1 MFTIV
6 AAVPFQGLM
15 TAAIRYEPGVPPTR
29 RLQTAF
35 KLIYLSNKILIDSYI
50 NHGIVRKKSYFSNGS
65 AMPSKREK
73 ARDGYFPLQWQGY
86 QPEIEGDFLI
96 KAGLKLSHLRLI
108 LAIADSGQVSA
119 AADALS
125 ISQPAASRMLHE
137 VESLLKAPLCQRA
150 ARGVEMTRFGEA
162 MAKRARSI
170 LLEIREASREIT
182 ELKTGYGGS
191 VNMGSVTGPAISLAV
206 PAIQRVRG
214 MYPAIQINCHIEAS
228 NVLARELL
236 SARYDFVIGRLPD
249 EFNSRDFEA
258 RSLGVE
264 KSCLVVRAGHPLLD
278 VPAPG
283 LAELRKFEWV
293 FQPQGALLRRSIERL
308 FIDSSVP
315 LPDNIVST
323 PSVLLTMAMVVKSD
337 AVAPIAR
344 DVAEFIAG
352 TSGRIGEI
360 AMLEPGF
367 EIGLEPYS
375 LITARGRGLPPSARL
390 LHDLIIEEHGRSQ
403 PRAL

>member
-1 MFTIV
+1 M
-6 AAVPFQGLM
+6 AA
-15 TAAIRYEPGVPPTR
+15 R
-29 RLQTAF
+29 RE
-35 KLIYLSNKILIDSYI
+35 N
-50 NHGIVRKKSYFSNGS
+50 
-65 AMPSKREK
+65 SK
-73 ARDGYFPLQWQGY
+73 DGHRSGGWAGY
-86 QPEIEGDFLI
+86 QPEKEGDFLI

-119 AADALS
+119 AAEALN

-191 VNMGSVTGPAISLAV
+191 VHLGSVTGPAITLAV
-206 PAIQRVRG
+206 PAIRRVRA
-214 MYPAIQINCHIEAS
+214 MYPAIQINCHVEAS

-249 EFNSRDFEA
+249 EFNPRDFEA
-258 RSLGVE
+258 RPLGFE
-264 KSCLVVRAGHPLLD
+264 HSCLIVRKDHPLLAID
-278 VPAPG
+278 RPG
-283 LAELRKFEWV
+283 LAELREYGWV
-293 FQPQGALLRRSIERL
+293 FQPHGALLRRSIERL
-308 FIDSSVP
+308 FIDSNVQ

-323 PSVLLTMAMVVKSD
+323 PSVLFTMAMVVNSD
-337 AVAPIAR
+337 AVAPISR
-344 DVAEFIAG
+344 EVAEFVAVTAGAAGGIAVLD
-352 TSGRIGEI
+352 T
-360 AMLEPGF
+360 AF

-390 LHDLIIEEHGRSQ
+390 LHDLIVEENGRDQ
-403 PRAL
+403 LQGL

>member
-1 MFTIV
+1 MFSVIAT
-6 AAVPFQGLM
+6 VPFQGLM
-15 TAAIRYEPGVPPTR
+15 TAAIRYEPGFPPTR

-35 KLIYLSNKILIDSYI
+35 KLIYLSNKILIDAYI
-50 NHGIVRKKSYFSNGS
+50 EYDIVSKKSYFSNGS
-65 AMPSKREK
+65 AMRSPKEN
-73 ARDGYFPLQWQGY
+73 AQDGYFSTGRHGY
-86 QPEIEGDFLI
+86 QLEKESDFLI

-119 AADALS
+119 AAEALS

-150 ARGVEMTRFGEA
+150 ARGMEMTRFGEA

-170 LLEIREASREIT
+170 LLEIREASREIN

-191 VNMGSVTGPAISLAV
+191 VNMGSITGPAIGLAV

-214 MYPAIQINCHIEAS
+214 MYPAIQINCQVEAS

-249 EFNSRDFEA
+249 EFNPRDFEA
-258 RSLGVE
+258 QPLGIE
-264 KSCLVVRAGHPLLD
+264 KSCLIVRKGHPLLD
-278 VPAPG
+278 LPSP
-283 LAELRKFEWV
+283 ELEDLRHYEWV
-293 FQPQGALLRRSIERL
+293 FQPHGSLLRRSVERL
-308 FIDSSVP
+308 FIDANVP
-315 LPDNIVST
+315 LPENIVST

-337 AVAPIAR
+337 AVAPVSR
-344 DVAEFIAG
+344 EVAEFIAG
-352 TSGRIGEI
+352 TAGGAGEI
-360 AMLEPGF
+360 AILEAGF

-390 LHDLIIEEHGRSQ
+390 LHDLIIEEHGRGQ
-403 PRAL
+403 PRGL

>member
-1 MFTIV
+1 MKNER
-6 AAVPFQGLM
+6 G
-15 TAAIRYEPGVPPTR
+15 
-29 RLQTAF
+29 
-35 KLIYLSNKILIDSYI
+35 
-50 NHGIVRKKSYFSNGS
+50 KSQ
-65 AMPSKREK
+65 
-73 ARDGYFPLQWQGY
+73 DGYFAARWQGY
-86 QPEIEGDFLI
+86 QPEKEGDFLL

-119 AADALS
+119 AAEALN

-137 VESLLKAPLCQRA
+137 VETLLKAPLCQRV

-162 MAKRARSI
+162 MAKRARTI

-206 PAIQRVRG
+206 PAIRRVRG
-214 MYPAIQINCHIEAS
+214 MYPAIQINCHVEAS

-236 SARYDFVIGRLPD
+236 SARYDFIIGRLPD
-249 EFNSRDFEA
+249 EFNPRDFEA
-258 RSLGVE
+258 RPLGFE
-264 KSCLVVRAGHPLLD
+264 TSCLIVRAGHPLLA
-278 VPAPG
+278 VPAP
-283 LAELRKFEWV
+283 ELEDLRHYEWV
-293 FQPQGALLRRSIERL
+293 FQPQGALLRRSIERM
-308 FIDSSVP
+308 FIDSNLA
-315 LPDNIVST
+315 LPENIVST

-344 DVAEFIAG
+344 EVAEFIAG
-352 TSGRIGEI
+352 TAGRVGEI
-360 AMLEPGF
+360 VVLDTSF

-390 LHDLIIEEHGRSQ
+390 LHDLIIEENGRGQ